1 MMEERWK
8 YTDAPDI
15 YYQDL
20 LGVAL
25 VDELDQLNKTLQ
37 VIASNQERKQTI
49 DIKDVENIIRNHF
62 ENLTGSILKYLD

>member
-1 MMEERWK
+1 MMKKRWK

-20 LGVAL
+20 LGAAL

-37 VIASNQERKQTI
+37 VIASNQERQRKEFVP
-49 DIKDVENIIRNHF
+49 KDANSSNQPSP
-62 ENLTGSILKYLD
+62 N

>member
-20 LGVAL
+20 LGAAL

>member
-1 MMEERWK
+1 MIEKRWK

-20 LGVAL
+20 LGAAL

-49 DIKDVENIIRNHF
+49 DIKAVENIIRNHF
-62 ENLTGSILKYLD
+62 ENLPGSILKYLD

>member
-1 MMEERWK
+1 MMEKRWK

-20 LGVAL
+20 LGAAL

-37 VIASNQERKQTI
+37 VIASNQGRINKVEANKLI
-49 DIKDVENIIRNHF
+49 DTMDDYLHH
-62 ENLTGSILKYLD
+62 LPTSLSKYLD

>member
-1 MMEERWK
+1 MMEKRWK

-20 LGVAL
+20 LGATL

-49 DIKDVENIIRNHF
+49 DIKAVENIIRNHF
-62 ENLTGSILKYLD
+62 ENLPGSILKYLG

>member
-1 MMEERWK
+1 MMEKRWK

-20 LGVAL
+20 LGAAL

-37 VIASNQERKQTI
+37 VIASNHERQRFI
-49 DIKDVENIIRNHF
+49 PSDGDHPN
-62 ENLTGSILKYLD
+62 GYLHNEKGRP

>member
-1 MMEERWK
+1 MMEKRWK

-20 LGVAL
+20 LGAAL

-49 DIKDVENIIRNHF
+49 DIKAVENIIRNHF
-62 ENLTGSILKYLD
+62 ENLPGSILKYLD

>member
-1 MMEERWK
+1 MIEKRWK

-20 LGVAL
+20 LGAAL

-49 DIKDVENIIRNHF
+49 DIKAVENIIRNHF
-62 ENLTGSILKYLD
+62 ENLPGNILKHLD